1 MHSVLWSIRY
11 LHFIHIVQ
19 YVYLITSIL
28 MPLLWL
34 TIILFCMHNLTRT
47 QFNSLSCAC
56 VWILGSKN
64 TFFLHV
70 VDIQLVII
78 VIWKDELGISTF
90 FLICL
95 FHFTHSFTSSQF
107 PLPPQNTRFCP
118 RLIYVI
124 SAINNGFWIFA
135 TFTLLY
141 NVCMHVLFGILTFNW
156 IIHIH
161 DLIYSSL
168 RYVQ

>member
-64 TFFLHV
+64 TFFFARCRH
-70 VDIQLVII
+70 
-78 VIWKDELGISTF
+78 STCHYCYLKRWAGDKHI
-90 FLICL
+90 FLIYL

-135 TFTLLY
+135 AFTLLY